1 MRIGQGIDVHAFDPT
16 ADRPLRLGGV
26 HIDGATPLA
35 GHSDADVVLHAVT
48 DALLGAAGAGDLG
61 SLVGV
66 DQPGTAGADSAT
78 FVTLAV
84 NRVAEMGWAVGNIDV
99 TVVAQ
104 RPRLSG
110 HREAMRASVAALLD
124 VAVDAVSVKA
134 TTTDRLGFIGRGEG
148 IACMAIVLL
157 HARWGAAASPP

>member
-1 MRIGQGIDVHAFDPT
+1 MRIGQGIDVHAFDP
-16 ADRPLRLGGV
+16 ASDRPLRLGGV
-26 HIDGATPLA
+26 AIDGATPLA

-66 DQPGTAGADSAT
+66 DQPDTAGADSAA

-84 NRVAEMGWAVGNIDV
+84 RRVAEMGWDVGNIDV

-104 RPRLSG
+104 QPRLAD
-110 HREAMRASVAALLD
+110 HREAMRDRLAALLG
-124 VAVDAVSVKA
+124 VAVGAVSVKA
-134 TTTDRLGFIGRGEG
+134 TTTDRLGSIGRGEG
-148 IACMAIVLL
+148 IACTAIVLL
-157 HARWGAAASPP
+157 HPS